1 MFKRTSLEHSLF
13 IPRSCDTLTSEQSNI
28 VKIAEGGHNLLVTG
42 QAGTGKSHLVRA
54 LRRNLQRKGKNVAIV
69 CASDISVAVYLEVG
83 INASTTHAF
92 FGLRTADLPANLVVD
107 RAIANN
113 LVAERVSKA
122 DTIIRVFEL
131 ANKIHEVLSPP
142 CEASHLF
149 GGKQVILVGDF
160 LQLRPVSNFFDL
172 GRFVFESPLFIKAI
186 PHRFE
191 LKTPLRQNENE
202 EEFVA
207 CLQEIRAG
215 KCGDTSFAFL
225 ESLSRALPEE
235 MKESAVHIFSSVCQ
249 FSFSI
254 CMSSFRCLAIC
265 SHVKPMTREMSVTY
279 SVLLIGYFF

>member
-1 MFKRTSLEHSLF
+1 M
-13 IPRSCDTLTSEQSNI
+13 
-28 VKIAEGGHNLLVTG
+28 
-42 QAGTGKSHLVRA
+42 RA

-69 CASDISVAVYLEVG
+69 CASGISGTVYLEVG

-92 FGLRTADLPANLVVD
+92 YGLRTADLPANLVVD

-113 LVAERVSKA
+113 LVVERVSKA
-122 DTIIRVFEL
+122 DTIIWDEVSMSSRRVFEL

-142 CEASHLF
+142 CESSHLF

-160 LQLRPVSNFFDL
+160 LQLRSVSNFFDL

-191 LKTPLRQNENE
+191 LKTLLRQIENE

-215 KCGDTSFAFL
+215 KCGDV
-225 ESLSRALPEE
+225 SR
-235 MKESAVHIFSSVCQ
+235 KSVSSSARGNERITCSYFFKRLQ

-254 CMSSFRCLAIC
+254 CTSCFRCLAIC
-265 SHVKPMTREMSVTY
+265 SHVKPMTREMSV
-279 SVLLIGYFF
+279 IGNFF